1 MRIIKGLIFGIMFFG
16 ILVFLFSQS
25 FVRIAPDCEKAYC
38 GKVVG
43 TIIDAETG
51 KEVKGDF
58 WISFCEC
65 EKKDPVS
72 IVWSG
77 GSGYFKYGIIIENG
91 GKFSVNVP
99 EGRYCLWFSPILNSS
114 SKYAADPYP
123 GFIPGENQEII
134 VSRAKVTTIRK
145 FIKPGGTLKLTLVD
159 AAGNKIN
166 PMEIF
171 TQRFHISANLFSD
184 SAFFIPAQAELSDR
198 SELDDG
204 EMIVYSLPPGAYNMN
219 VEFDTMGYGNQEFEN
234 IIIERKKMTEV
245 KVLVDL
251 NSTTGV
257 EGKITDQ
264 FNNPL
269 KDFYVTVTCTDC
281 VKQLFFSWSACN
293 KTDIYGNY
301 KIIGLKEKLYSI
313 DIEGDF
319 NGVSIKKTIENIPI
333 KNNSILKK
341 DIVID
346 FSK

>member
-1 MRIIKGLIFGIMFFG
+1 MRIIRGLIFGIMFLSIVF
-16 ILVFLFSQS
+16 FLFSQS
-25 FVRIAPDCEKAYC
+25 FVRIVPDCEKAYC

-51 KEVKGDF
+51 EEVKGDF
-58 WISFCEC
+58 WISFCQC
-65 EKKDPVS
+65 EKIDPVS
-72 IVWSG
+72 IFRTRND
-77 GSGYFKYGIIIENG
+77 YTKYAINIENG

-114 SKYAADPYP
+114 SKYAADPFP

-145 FIKPGGTLKLTLVD
+145 FIKPGGSLKIVLVD

-269 KDFYVTVTCTDC
+269 KDFYVDASCTDC
-281 VKQLFFSWSACN
+281 EKQPFLGWSGN
-293 KTDIYGNY
+293 SQVDINGRY
-301 KIIGLKEKLYSI
+301 KIVGLKEKTYNFSI
-313 DIEGDF
+313 
-319 NGVSIKKTIENIPI
+319 NGRINNVYIKKKIENIQI
-333 KNNSILKK
+333 KNNQILKK

-346 FSK
+346 VSK

>member
-1 MRIIKGLIFGIMFFG
+1 MINGLIFGFIFFG
-16 ILVFLFSQS
+16 TVGFLFSQS
-25 FVRIAPDCEKAYC
+25 FVRISPDCEKAYC

-51 KEVKGDF
+51 EEVKGDF

-72 IVWSG
+72 IFWGG
-77 GSGYFKYGIIIENG
+77 GSSDYANYAIIIENG
-91 GKFSVNVP
+91 GKFSVNIP
-99 EGRYCLWFSPILNSS
+99 EGRYCLWFSPILNKG
-114 SKYAADPYP
+114 SKYAADPLP
-123 GFIPGENQEII
+123 GFSPENSQEII

-145 FIKPGGTLKLTLVD
+145 FVKPGGTLKITLTD

-171 TQRFHISANLFSD
+171 TQRFHIRVNVFSD

-198 SELDDG
+198 DELDDG

-219 VEFDTMGYGNQEFEN
+219 VEFDKLGYGNQEFEN

-269 KDFYVTVTCTDC
+269 KDFYVTATCNDC
-281 VKQLFFSWSACN
+281 EKQLFFSRSACN
-293 KTDIYGNY
+293 KTDINGRY

-313 DIEGDF
+313 DIEGEF
-319 NGVSIKKTIENIPI
+319 NGVSIEKAIENIPI
-333 KNNSILKK
+333 RNQHILKK
-341 DIVID
+341 DFVID